1 MNTTQHT
8 IALSRPLPGEFAVPG
23 AEIRTGPARGFA
35 TRDELASFMAGAH
48 AVVTWVS
55 ERVDGAFLDAVG
67 EQLKIVSN
75 FAVGYDNI
83 DVPVIVEVG
92 LIGIRDR
99 GTVVEV
105 IEDAVIVEVE
115 AHIGVGDRKSVV

>member
-83 DVPVIVEVG
+83 DVPACAARGIVVTNTPE
-92 LIGIRDR
+92 IGRASCR
-99 GTVVEV
+99 ERV
-105 IEDAVIVEVE
+105 
-115 AHIGVGDRKSVV
+115 